1 MENET
6 TLTRRGTPTI
16 HVIAD
21 NIPQAHFRAMK
32 AVLAHGYRMQTQ
44 YDRKNEA
51 GIYIDNPSMDA
62 TVTIEVLDPLSE
74 PRYPPISYC
83 LIGAYIAEMFGV
95 KDHLVVPM
103 SILRRMIRAEDFTE
117 EESALAKKWPYT
129 YFQRLT
135 QHPEISGDD
144 FVNQIEEAIEAVAKT
159 PFTRRAMMTTAVP
172 NLDPYLTEDIPCL
185 REIQLRCVE
194 EDGILYLNPTTVWR
208 SRDLFKAW
216 GDNTIALTCLFQWMA
231 KKIGIR
237 MDREV
242 RLGSYKDTSF
252 SLHIYGQDLAR
263 ACDALNGMD
272 EKEYITRSMT
282 SESAVEMRIIPDLEN
297 LLTYSEIHQWQ
308 FPGSAMT
315 KINGLIEDF
324 QAGRLI

>member
-16 HVIAD
+16 HVAAD
-21 NIPQAHFRAMK
+21 NIPQAHFRAMQ
-32 AVLAHGYRMQTQ
+32 AVLAHGYNMPTM
-44 YDRKNEA
+44 YNRKNSDGA
-51 GIYIDNPSMDA
+51 YIDNPSIDA
-62 TVTIEVLDPLSE
+62 TVMIEVLDPLSQ
-74 PRYPPISYC
+74 PRYPAISYC
-83 LIGAYIAEMFGV
+83 LIGTYIAEIFGV

-103 SILRRMIRAEDFTE
+103 SILRRMVRAESFTE
-117 EESALAKKWPYT
+117 KEAALAKKWPYT
-129 YFQRLT
+129 YFQRLS
-135 QHPEISGDD
+135 QHPEISGDS
-144 FVNQIEEAIEAVAKT
+144 FVNQIEEAIMAVSNT

-194 EDGILYLNPTTVWR
+194 EDGILYLNQTTVWR

-216 GDNTIALTCLFQWMA
+216 GDNVIALTCLLQLMA
-231 KKIGIR
+231 KRIGMR

-242 RLGSYKDTSF
+242 RLGSYKDISF
-252 SLHIYGQDLAR
+252 SLHIYGQDLTR
-263 ACDALNGMD
+263 AYDALSGMSED
-272 EKEYITRSMT
+272 DYIARSMA
-282 SESAVEMRIIPDLEN
+282 SESAVPMRVIPDLEN
-297 LLTYSEIHQWQ
+297 LLTYSEIHNLQ

-324 QAGRLI
+324 QTERLI